1 MKNQINYNV
10 TGSDRKQLVSILT
23 REIGIKATYKG
34 MPSMAYEIG
43 GLTVDKSGCLTWAEN
58 TESATILKL
67 VEALAV
73 AGFEPEV
80 PVSLGTETSA
90 APEEAISA
98 DETESSTTEPAAQP
112 AESADTDE
120 SDETGLTISLPLGG
134 FTPDSLDLLQK
145 LVDSRARL
153 IKKALGAD
161 QLTICTADGKVEF
174 PWWNSM
180 PTPEETQAYMS
191 FIAALSAKAKE
202 AKRVLAT
209 DREVES
215 EKFTFRTF
223 LLSLG
228 FIGDEYK
235 AARKILMKPLTGTAA
250 FPTKAAA
257 DAFSA
262 VQKAKREAAKAAV
275 QAAAEEAA
283 PEAETTEQAEEVA
296 EDDAAE

>member
-1 MKNQINYNV
+1 MKNQINYNI

-23 REIGIKATYKG
+23 RETGIKAAYKG
-34 MPSMAYEIG
+34 MPSMAYEVG
-43 GLTVDKSGCLTWAEN
+43 GLTVDKTGCLTWTDDTDN
-58 TESATILKL
+58 ATILKL
-67 VEALAV
+67 AEALAA
-73 AGFEPEV
+73 AGFEPEE
-80 PVSLGTETSA
+80 PVSLEAETSA
-90 APEEAISA
+90 EQEDATDA
-98 DETESSTTEPAAQP
+98 DEAESSTTEPAAQDV
-112 AESADTDE
+112 ESAGAAE
-120 SDETGLTISLPLGG
+120 SDENGLTISLPLDG
-134 FTPDSLDLLQK
+134 FNPDSLDLLQK

-161 QLTICTADGKVEF
+161 QLTIRTVDGKVEF
-174 PWWNSM
+174 SWWNSM

-202 AKRVLAT
+202 TKRVLAT

-228 FIGDEYK
+228 FIGDEHK

-262 VQKAKREAAKAAV
+262 AQKAKRDAAKAA
-275 QAAAEEAA
+275 AATK
-283 PEAETTEQAEEVA
+283 ETTEQAEEVA
-296 EDDAAE
+296 EDEAAE

>member
-23 REIGIKATYKG
+23 RETGIKAAYKG
-34 MPSMAYEIG
+34 MPSMAYEVG
-43 GLTVDKSGCLTWAEN
+43 GLTVDKTGCLTWTDDTDN
-58 TESATILKL
+58 ATILKL
-67 VEALAV
+67 AEALAA
-73 AGFEPEV
+73 AGFEPEE
-80 PVSLGTETSA
+80 PVSLEAETSA
-90 APEEAISA
+90 EPEDATDA
-98 DETESSTTEPAAQP
+98 DEAESSTTEPAAQD
-112 AESADTDE
+112 AESADAAE
-120 SDETGLTISLPLGG
+120 SDENGLTISLPLDG
-134 FTPDSLDLLQK
+134 FNPDSLDLLQK

-161 QLTICTADGKVEF
+161 QLTIRTVDGKVEF
-174 PWWNSM
+174 SWWNSM

-202 AKRVLAT
+202 TKRVLAT

-228 FIGDEYK
+228 FIGDEHK

-262 VQKAKREAAKAAV
+262 AQKAKRDAAKA
-275 QAAAEEAA
+275 EAA
-283 PEAETTEQAEEVA
+283 TKETTEQAEEVA
-296 EDDAAE
+296 EDEAAE

>member
-10 TGSDRKQLVSILT
+10 TGSDRKQFVSILT
-23 REIGIKATYKG
+23 RETGIKATYKG

-43 GLTVDKSGCLTWAEN
+43 GLTVDKSGCLTW
-58 TESATILKL
+58 TEDTDNATILKL
-67 VEALAV
+67 AEALDA
-73 AGFEPEV
+73 AGFEPEE
-80 PVSLGTETSA
+80 PVSLEAETSA
-90 APEEAISA
+90 EPEEATST
-98 DETESSTTEPAAQP
+98 DEAEGSTTEPATQE
-112 AESADTDE
+112 AESADAAE
-120 SDETGLTISLPLGG
+120 SDETGLTISLPLDG
-134 FTPDSLDLLQK
+134 FNPDSLDLLQK
-145 LVDSRARL
+145 LVDSRSRL
-153 IKKALGAD
+153 IRKAVGAD
-161 QLTICTADGKVEF
+161 QLTIRTSDGKVEF

-191 FIAALSAKAKE
+191 FIVALCAKAKE

-235 AARKILMKPLTGTAA
+235 AARRILMKPLTGTAA

-262 VQKAKREAAKAAV
+262 AQKAKREAAKAAA
-275 QAAAEEAA
+275 QAEAEEAA
-283 PEAETTEQAEEVA
+283 PEAETTEQAEEVETA
-296 EDDAAE
+296 

>member
-10 TGSDRKQLVSILT
+10 TGSDRKQLVSILA
-23 REIGIKATYKG
+23 RETGSKATYKG
-34 MPSMAYEIG
+34 MPSMAYEVA
-43 GLTVDKSGCLTWAEN
+43 GLTVDKEGTLTW
-58 TESATILKL
+58 TEDTDNATILKL
-67 VEALAV
+67 TSALAD

-80 PVSLGTETSA
+80 SIDLQ
-90 APEEAISA
+90 EE
-98 DETESSTTEPAAQP
+98 
-112 AESADTDE
+112 E
-120 SDETGLTISLPLGG
+120 SDPNEAYTGEDLTSEEISGGLTISLPLDG
-134 FTPDSLDLLQK
+134 FNPDSLDLLQK

-153 IKKALGAD
+153 IKKATSAD
-161 QLTICTADGKVEF
+161 QLTIRMADSKVEF
-174 PWWNSM
+174 PWWNTM

-228 FIGDEYK
+228 FIGEEYK

-250 FPTKAAA
+250 FPNKAAA

-262 VQKAKREAAKAAV
+262 AQKAKREAAKI
-275 QAAAEEAA
+275 AAAGESAPETITEEVPSDEAA
-283 PEAETTEQAEEVA
+283 E
-296 EDDAAE
+296 

>member
-23 REIGIKATYKG
+23 RETGIKAAYKG
-34 MPSMAYEIG
+34 MPSMAYEVG
-43 GLTVDKSGCLTWAEN
+43 GLTVDKTGCLTWTDDTDN
-58 TESATILKL
+58 ATILKL
-67 VEALAV
+67 AEALAA
-73 AGFEPEV
+73 AGFEPEE
-80 PVSLGTETSA
+80 PVSLEAETSA
-90 APEEAISA
+90 EQEDATDA
-98 DETESSTTEPAAQP
+98 DEAESSTTEPAAQD
-112 AESADTDE
+112 AESAGAAE
-120 SDETGLTISLPLGG
+120 SDENGLTISLPLDG
-134 FTPDSLDLLQK
+134 FNPDSLDLLQK

-161 QLTICTADGKVEF
+161 QLTIRTVDGKVEF
-174 PWWNSM
+174 SWWNSM

-202 AKRVLAT
+202 TKRVLAT

-228 FIGDEYK
+228 FIGDEHK

-262 VQKAKREAAKAAV
+262 AQKAKRDAAKAA
-275 QAAAEEAA
+275 AATK
-283 PEAETTEQAEEVA
+283 ETTEQAEEVA
-296 EDDAAE
+296 EDEAAE

>member
-1 MKNQINYNV
+1 MKNTFSLFYGVSGDDRKRLVKTISDF
-10 TGSDRKQLVSILT
+10 TGSPAKFLGPPTFSYEVGIFNIDRFGCVSFDERADRTMVEKL
-23 REIGIKATYKG
+23 IGKLQVEGFTTSHDEEPLNNRAPG
-34 MPSMAYEIG
+34 PD
-43 GLTVDKSGCLTWAEN
+43 GLM
-58 TESATILKL
+58 
-67 VEALAV
+67 
-73 AGFEPEV
+73 
-80 PVSLGTETSA
+80 
-90 APEEAISA
+90 
-98 DETESSTTEPAAQP
+98 
-112 AESADTDE
+112 
-120 SDETGLTISLPLGG
+120 ISLPLDG
-134 FTPDSLDLLQK
+134 FNPDSLDLLQK

-161 QLTICTADGKVEF
+161 QLTIRTVDGKVEF

-202 AKRVLAT
+202 TKRVLAT

-228 FIGDEYK
+228 FIGDEHK

-262 VQKAKREAAKAAV
+262 AQKAKRDAAKAA
-275 QAAAEEAA
+275 AATK
-283 PEAETTEQAEEVA
+283 ETTEQAEEVA
-296 EDDAAE
+296 EDEAAE